1 MMKKSRQIL
10 SAMGIVLCAFAFS
23 SCGDEVRFTDS
34 QTDTLEQNIYIVPEG
49 VNGAVHLFYTPK
61 KKVFLNINENVRI
74 QAVYQLNGNFLDT
87 DVATNYYQSLL
98 WNIDG
103 KKINIPNFH
112 HSFHNPGEYDCILQ
126 TVDNFGDTLS
136 DTTKIFVDTPSEIS
150 LTSPRNGFNQ
160 IDPFSDKKISLQWE
174 VTGVDPWESAFCAIY
189 GSNSEKDLWSH
200 KIGSVACDDDVSIK
214 GPLVPDKDELD
225 AFKIDLS
232 NSSITY
238 YWGVIMTVYNGSEVK
253 EKDTSN
259 IFHFSTS
266 LVDTDSSILSIP
278 IAYKFFQDKVPPDT
292 RITIVNIKGDTLSQI
307 YSTSKKTT
315 ESIKLAAQT
324 GVMVYVE
331 EMYFDEYKA
340 ESFTVNI
347 PEHSVIN
354 ADTVFFEDKISPT
367 VWPLNSYYLS
377 DAPITFSILDK
388 GSGVAPSKI
397 DIHFDEPKEIR
408 YTYSDTRLEVYANIS
423 KPMRIYI
430 RAADNAGNQSAPLF
444 WNLNPKS
451 DAIYIEGPFINKED
465 LE

>member
-1 MMKKSRQIL
+1 
-10 SAMGIVLCAFAFS
+10 
-23 SCGDEVRFTDS
+23 
-34 QTDTLEQNIYIVPEG
+34 
-49 VNGAVHLFYTPK
+49 
-61 KKVFLNINENVRI
+61 
-74 QAVYQLNGNFLDT
+74 
-87 DVATNYYQSLL
+87 
-98 WNIDG
+98 
-103 KKINIPNFH
+103 
-112 HSFHNPGEYDCILQ
+112 
-126 TVDNFGDTLS
+126 
-136 DTTKIFVDTPSEIS
+136 
-150 LTSPRNGFNQ
+150 
-160 IDPFSDKKISLQWE
+160 
-174 VTGVDPWESAFCAIY
+174 
-189 GSNSEKDLWSH
+189 
-200 KIGSVACDDDVSIK
+200 
-214 GPLVPDKDELD
+214 
-225 AFKIDLS
+225 
-232 NSSITY
+232 
-238 YWGVIMTVYNGSEVK
+238 MTVYNGSEVK